1 MIEPDYGLLDELLS
15 EDALNLEQYD
25 LIRCGTVTV
34 CQRND
39 QLLRHVTGNDVMC
52 TALISALQRT
62 DQGHVVNYIQRLS
75 GKQIASQ
82 PVLLT
87 VSNTLSKHFYFSLP
101 TAVKHVLADFCNAP

>member
-75 GKQIASQ
+75 GKLIARG
-82 PVLLT
+82 
-87 VSNTLSKHFYFSLP
+87 
-101 TAVKHVLADFCNAP
+101 